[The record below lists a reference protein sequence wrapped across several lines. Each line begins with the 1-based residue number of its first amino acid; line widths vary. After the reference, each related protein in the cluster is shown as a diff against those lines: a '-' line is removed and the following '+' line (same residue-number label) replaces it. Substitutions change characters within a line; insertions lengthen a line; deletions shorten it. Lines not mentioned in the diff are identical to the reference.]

1 MVFQRARFP
10 RRRFGGRSGPCL
22 VVAAVTAPSA
32 PPYRSRPREPSATLL
47 RPMRI
52 ALSALLVPLWLAMT
66 LVSLPACASMR
77 RGGKPVGDA
86 DLLAAE
92 KALAERDFERAQ
104 SGFDRVTGRLPQSAA
119 AWLGFGNA
127 SMGLFEACVADPRRG
142 NALLHLQ
149 DAKRGFEKAIELEP
163 DGLLAR
169 VGAIRAARQL
179 GDSRAELQHADALE
193 RTLAGSAGAEGRF
206 DAFMELGRS
215 RAGEFRAAAREAEGG
230 GGATLDGLYARAL
243 EAFQAAASA
252 DPTRPEPAIETAWF
266 EFHRG
271 APADAHEILFGE
283 IEKRPEEARFHQA
296 LADMAARSAGYGVLA
311 EAYSDRIGKL
321 TETSATASWFA
332 GCASLLA
339 GEAARGSDA
348 EVSAAALNE
357 AIVRLR
363 RSYALNPSFTQ
374 NAKYYESAAMAGLAR
389 IQFDAQQTAE
399 AARLLTKALEVSV
412 AALERADQHGVSP
425 KRTSLEIGGVYFKAD
440 ELAKGAELFEE
451 WLALAPN
458 DSDWLNN
465 AGLLRRDLGEKL
477 RREGKPDEARKSH
490 ELSYGHYSKLA
501 ELKPNE
507 PRVVNDTALLLL
519 YDLDRDLDKAE
530 AMFRRAIELGEAELK
545 QRGERPTPDE
555 EDPASLRAAADWD
568 YFAEATGDAYQ
579 NLGLLLWKLGSDSVQ
594 IRKQLERA
602 FELDP
607 RGTRARMRGI
617 LKELP
622 ESGPAPKRTNPLR

>member
-1 MVFQRARFP
+1 
-10 RRRFGGRSGPCL
+10 
-22 VVAAVTAPSA
+22 
-32 PPYRSRPREPSATLL
+32 
-47 RPMRI
+47 MRI
-52 ALSALLVPLWLAMT
+52 ASSALPVPLWLAIPI
-66 LVSLPACASMR
+66 LLIPACASMR
-77 RGGKPVGDA
+77 RGGKPDGDA

-92 KALAERDFERAQ
+92 RALAERDFERAQ
-104 SGFDRVTGRLPQSAA
+104 SGFDRVTGRLPQSAE
-119 AWLGFGNA
+119 AWLGFGDA

-149 DAKRGFEKAIELEP
+149 DAKRGFEKAIELDP
-163 DGLLAR
+163 NGLRAR
-169 VGAIRAARQL
+169 IGAVRAARQL
-179 GDSRAELQHADALE
+179 GDARAELQHADALE
-193 RTLAGSAGAEGRF
+193 RTLAGNTDPEGRF

-215 RAGEFRAAAREAEGG
+215 RAGEFRVAARESEGG
-230 GGATLDGLYARAL
+230 GGATLDGLYSRVL
-243 EAFQAAASA
+243 EAFQAAAAA
-252 DPTRPEPAIETAWF
+252 DPTRPEPAIDTAWF

-271 APADAHEILFGE
+271 APADAQEILFAE

-296 LADMAARSAGYGVLA
+296 LADMAARSAGYGALA
-311 EAYSDRIGKL
+311 EAYADRIGKL

-339 GEAARGSDA
+339 GEALRVSDA
-348 EVSAAALNE
+348 EASTAALNE
-357 AIVRLR
+357 AIVRLK
-363 RSYALNPSFTQ
+363 RSYALKPEFTQ
-374 NAKYYESAAMAGLAR
+374 TAKFYESSAMAGLAR

-451 WLALAPN
+451 WLRLSPQ

-477 RREGKPDEARKSH
+477 RREGKTEEARRSH
-490 ELSYGHYSKLA
+490 ELSYSHYSKLA

-555 EDPASLRAAADWD
+555 EDPESLRAAADWD
-568 YFAEATGDAYQ
+568 YFAEATGDACQ
-579 NLGLLLWKLGSDSVQ
+579 NLGLLLWKQGGDSVQ
-594 IRKQLERA
+594 IRKHLERA

-622 ESGPAPKRTNPLR
+622 DSGPAPRRTNPLR